1 MSKLKNDMFS
11 PLNNNQSPTNNTTIT
26 PMDLPST
33 SLIAQF
39 AQAKKLN
46 EGKRISPSSSFSNAS
61 SLNLK
66 NPVSPKSSL
75 SGISQGQ
82 SNPLNTQ
89 STSST
94 SSQPNTAEQTSP
106 NLPPTNG
113 LLNGHHST
121 SSSHLAA
128 CANVNQTGMLPIKQ
142 LEETLK
148 DKIDDFR
155 DELMSENF
163 RFKAEMLKEFMD
175 LKVPSS
181 QTCLKLDL
189 SPSHSTHSLTFLT
202 SQSFQ
207 TQIQRSL
214 EACSLNDELLKE
226 IVKLR
231 EENKRL
237 KKLF

>member
-1 MSKLKNDMFS
+1 MSKLRNDMFS
-11 PLNNNQSPTNNTTIT
+11 PLNNNQSSTNSTTVV
-26 PMDLPST
+26 PMELPST

-39 AQAKKLN
+39 AQAKKLS

-61 SLNLK
+61 SLNPK

-75 SGISQGQ
+75 SGMSQGH

-94 SSQPNTAEQTSP
+94 SSQPAGGEQTSP
-106 NLPPTNG
+106 NLPPATNG

-128 CANVNQTGMLPIKQ
+128 CANINQTSMLPMKQ
-142 LEETLK
+142 LEESLK

-175 LKVPSS
+175 LKVPPNSL
-181 QTCLKLDL
+181 QPD
-189 SPSHSTHSLTFLT
+189 SPG
-202 SQSFQ
+202 
-207 TQIQRSL
+207 
-214 EACSLNDELLKE
+214 
-226 IVKLR
+226 
-231 EENKRL
+231 
-237 KKLF
+237 